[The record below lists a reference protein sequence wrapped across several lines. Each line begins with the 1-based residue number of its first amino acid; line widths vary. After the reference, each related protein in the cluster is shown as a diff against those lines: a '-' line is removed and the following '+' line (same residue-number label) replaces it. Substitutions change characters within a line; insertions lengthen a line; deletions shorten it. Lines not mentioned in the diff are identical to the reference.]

1 MAYKDITNG
10 YLTADQANR
19 GEGFSLNPTGK
30 APVIA
35 NRIFDTYAH
44 MKAYVD
50 KATSSAI
57 PGLILSVFGDTK
69 SSNNGVYRVVEIG
82 TDEKEGVLEKIGTS
96 TLTVDDYFDA
106 YGLTQSGETEVG
118 QVIYVLNDAST
129 GLEGDPTVYKAG
141 LYVVTEVGAN
151 ATLVKIGT
159 VEATGGDVTGAFIN
173 VEAIGGKTIRLTS
186 LDGTIKDA
194 ILGTVTE
201 EADGILS
208 ATDYAVFKAQDGK
221 IKDVTDKVI
230 AVSGIVNTAIDG
242 VSVGYGYNNTAVVL
256 QVNKI
261 GDAANAEPTIVGNI
275 PMATANTPGIISA
288 ETFKQIQAL
297 NSHKLFEIVST
308 LPTTGESNTIYLV
321 AENEVDNNVYVE
333 YIYANNAWEKVG
345 EYRVDNDT
353 ITKVAA
359 GNASTSESLITVSVE
374 VTKDPSDSNTYV
386 VTPKVE
392 SSVRAELVSLS
403 AELEGYAT
411 NAVETAI
418 STEQTARNK
427 AITEAVSG
435 ATVDLEGK
443 INTAKAEVVGTAT
456 ADYNTLGKVEAEIK
470 KVKNATVSIEEKTE
484 GHILVT
490 AEEETSGAIIYT
502 IEGNDIASEK
512 ELTGHTSNGNIH
524 VDSTEKTKLSKIV
537 TNGDG
542 TKVLS
547 DKGFY
552 VDPAQYPYMKSMVLA
567 LQHGNAYLGDPE
579 GLPEECELGSAYI
592 HTATNN
598 DSADKVQFC
607 YEAAN
612 GSVHVRTKV
621 DEQNDWTEWKRFA
634 TTEDVNNAVG
644 GIQRI
649 TEADIDAM
657 FA

>member
-1 MAYKDITNG
+1 MAYIDDING
-10 YLTADQANR
+10 YLTANQANR

-82 TDEKEGVLEKIGTS
+82 DGEKEGTLEKIGTS

-106 YGLTQSGETEVG
+106 LGLTKSGDTEVG
-118 QVIYVLNDAST
+118 QVIYVLNDATT
-129 GLEGDPTVYKAG
+129 GLEGDTTVYKAG

-159 VEATGGDVTGAFIN
+159 VEATGGDVTGAI
-173 VEAIGGKTIRLTS
+173 VKAEGIGGDTIRFTS
-186 LDGTIKDA
+186 LDGETQDVKLD
-194 ILGTVTE
+194 TVTE
-201 EADGILS
+201 EKNGVLS
-208 ATDYAVFKAQDGK
+208 STDYTIFKAADGK
-221 IKDVTDKVI
+221 IKALTDSVV
-230 AVSGIVNTAIDG
+230 AVSGVVDTAIDG
-242 VSVGYGYNNTAVVL
+242 VSVAYGPNNQSLIL

-261 GDAANAEPTIVGNI
+261 GDAANAEPTMVGNI
-275 PMATANTPGIISA
+275 PLATANTPGIISA
-288 ETFKQIQAL
+288 DIFKQIQAL

-308 LPTTGESNTIYLV
+308 LPTSGESNTIYLV
-321 AENEVDNNVYVE
+321 AEENTDTNNIYVE
-333 YIYANNAWEKVG
+333 YIYTNGAWEKVG

-353 ITKVAA
+353 ITKVSA
-359 GNASTSESLITVSVE
+359 GTASTSESLITVSVE
-374 VTKDPSDSNTYV
+374 VTKDPNDSNTYV

-392 SSVRAELVSLS
+392 SSIRAELVTLS
-403 AELEGYAT
+403 AELEGFAT

-418 STEQTARNK
+418 GTEISARNK
-427 AITEAVSG
+427 AITD
-435 ATVDLEGK
+435 ATTELEGK
-443 INTAKAEVVGTAT
+443 ISSAKTEIIGTAT
-456 ADYNTLGKVEAEIK
+456 TGYNTLGKLETEIK
-470 KVKNATVSIEEKTE
+470 KVKSATVTIEETDSNS
-484 GHILVT
+484 HIVVS
-490 AEEETSGAIIYT
+490 AEEDETTGAITYT
-502 IEGNDIASEK
+502 IEGNDIASEAA
-512 ELTGHTSNGNIH
+512 LTGHTTNGNIH

-547 DKGFY
+547 DKGIY
-552 VDPAQYPYMKSMVLA
+552 VDPTQYPYMESMELA
-567 LQHGNAYLGDPE
+567 LQHGNVYLGDPE

-592 HTATNN
+592 HTAINN
-598 DSADKVQFC
+598 ESTDKVQFC

-612 GSVHVRTKV
+612 GTVHVRSKV
-621 DEQNDWTEWKRFA
+621 DDQTDWTEWKRFA
-634 TTEDVNNAVG
+634 TTEDVNNAIG